1 MEILHHFALRI
12 VRRFRGKERLFVQE
26 DHGAERVCGFLTE
39 LSRKRVIKRK
49 HRAAA
54 AVEAEGGQ
62 ELCCIGEQAGNGLGI
77 VRIIKGFLPVFEDDM
92 VANEDKQNEQEQNSR
107 YE

>member
-1 MEILHHFALRI
+1 MEILHRFALRI
-12 VRRFRGKERLFVQE
+12 VRRFRGKEGLFVQE
-26 DHGAERVCGFLTE
+26 DHALERICSIFSKTTGNWGIE
-39 LSRKRVIKRK
+39 RK
-49 HRAAA
+49 HRASIS
-54 AVEAEGGQ
+54 VEAEGGQ
-62 ELCCIGEQAGNGLGI
+62 QLRRVGKQAGNGLGI

>member
-1 MEILHHFALRI
+1 MEISHHFVLRI

-26 DHGAERVCGFLTE
+26 DHGAERVCGLFAKA
-39 LSRKRVIKRK
+39 SGNWAIQRQ
-49 HRAAA
+49 HRASVS
-54 AVEAEGGQ
+54 VEAEGGQ
-62 ELCCIGEQAGNGLGI
+62 ELCCIGKQAGNGLGI
-77 VRIIKGFLPVFEDDM
+77 VRIFKGFLPVFEDDM